1 VSRRLLLVT
10 GEILVTVSL
19 LVFLYLIYHAWFT
32 NVSASVKTESLAV
45 QIEQD
50 FEELSKTPISI
61 SEPIRTARV
70 ESVAVETIGLVYIP
84 RLKSKVWGLPLVQG
98 IDHRSLSLG
107 IGHYPSTEMPGQAGN
122 FAIAGHRATNGEPF
136 AYFEKLQ
143 KGDSVFVR
151 TASNWFEYQLFEDQ
165 IVQEAE
171 TWVLA
176 DSPRGLDIAEGTP
189 LITLTTCDP
198 RWNSY
203 QRWAW
208 WGVLVKTYPPNAKP
222 TEVIGGN

>member
-1 VSRRLLLVT
+1 MT
-10 GEILVTVSL
+10 ASL
-19 LVFLYLIYHAWFT
+19 LVFLYLIYNAWFT
-32 NVSASVKTESLAV
+32 NVSASVKTQSLAA
-45 QIEQD
+45 QIEHD
-50 FEELSKTPISI
+50 FEELAKSPLTV
-61 SEPIRTARV
+61 SEPIRTAQV
-70 ESVAVETIGLVYIP
+70 DAVAVDAIGLVYIP
-84 RLKSKVWGLPLVQG
+84 RLKAQVWGLPLVQG

-107 IGHYPSTEMPGQAGN
+107 IGHYPSTNLPGEAGN

-136 AYFEKLQ
+136 AYFENLQ

-151 TASNWFEYQLFEDQ
+151 TSTNWFEYQLFEDQ
-165 IVQEAE
+165 IVQETE

-176 DSPRGLDIAEGTP
+176 DSPRGLSLDEGTP

-208 WGVLVKTYPPNAKP
+208 WGKLVNTYPADQKP
-222 TEVIGGN
+222 LEIAGGS

>member
-1 VSRRLLLVT
+1 MT
-10 GEILVTVSL
+10 ASL
-19 LVFLYLIYHAWFT
+19 LVFLYLIYNAWFT
-32 NVSASVKTESLAV
+32 NVASSVKTESLAT

-50 FEELSKTPISI
+50 FEAQAKSPLTI
-61 SEPIRTARV
+61 SEPIRTTQVDA
-70 ESVAVETIGLVYIP
+70 VAVDAIGLVYIP
-84 RLKSKVWGLPLVQG
+84 RLQSQVWGLPLVQG
-98 IDHRSLSLG
+98 IDHRSLALG
-107 IGHYPSTEMPGQAGN
+107 LGHYPSTKLPGEAGN

-143 KGDSVFVR
+143 EGDSVFVR

-165 IVQEAE
+165 IVQETE

-176 DSPRGLDIAEGTP
+176 DSPRGLNLEAGTS

-208 WGVLVKTYPPNAKP
+208 WGVLVNTYPADQKP
-222 TEVIGGN
+222 LEIAGGN

>member
-1 VSRRLLLVT
+1 MT
-10 GEILVTVSL
+10 ASL
-19 LVFLYLIYHAWFT
+19 LVFLYLIYNAWFT
-32 NVSASVKTESLAV
+32 NVASSVKTESLAT

-50 FEELSKTPISI
+50 FEAQAKSPLTI
-61 SEPIRTARV
+61 SEPIRTTQVDA
-70 ESVAVETIGLVYIP
+70 VAVDAIGLVYIP
-84 RLKSKVWGLPLVQG
+84 RLQSQVWGLPLVQG
-98 IDHRSLSLG
+98 IDHRSLALG
-107 IGHYPSTEMPGQAGN
+107 LGHYPSTNLPGEAGN

-143 KGDSVFVR
+143 EGDSVFVR

-165 IVQEAE
+165 IVQETE

-176 DSPRGLDIAEGTP
+176 DSPRGLNLEAGTS

-208 WGVLVKTYPPNAKP
+208 WGVLVNTYPADQKP
-222 TEVIGGN
+222 LEIAGGN